1 MAVLKSPAPEEPIEA
16 LLERI
21 QPRLRSTF
29 SRFRIPI
36 EDAEDLLQQ
45 SLLTYLHKRDT
56 IHDPE
61 RWLLGTLKNRCLMY
75 WRSRRRRLY
84 RTVDTAIL
92 ESVAEPRRP
101 AQETNDLLHDLE
113 SVVGHLPER
122 CQALLRLR
130 YRLGCEPPEAARR
143 MGYRTSSIYKVLE
156 RCLAAL
162 TRELVASGLL
172 EKPRDA

>member
-1 MAVLKSPAPEEPIEA
+1 
-16 LLERI
+16 
-21 QPRLRSTF
+21 
-29 SRFRIPI
+29 
-36 EDAEDLLQQ
+36 
-45 SLLTYLHKRDT
+45 
-56 IHDPE
+56 
-61 RWLLGTLKNRCLMY
+61 MY

-101 AQETNDLLHDLE
+101 AQETADLLHDLE
-113 SVVGHLPER
+113 SVVANLPTR
-122 CQALLRLR
+122 CQDLFRLR

-143 MGYRTSSIYKVLE
+143 MGYRTSSIYKVIE

-172 EKPRDA
+172 EKPSDA